1 MEIIPRPCFETLT
14 DFKRLDPDTLDHEL
28 SVVVDFLG
36 ICPPGSQ
43 PVESYLLVKQFLANH
58 AEPTRYNN
66 YRTCTERL
74 LLWSLLVAKKPLTDL
89 AELDVQA
96 FMEFCTS
103 PIDSWIASKN
113 CKRFTTGKHPHTV
126 GFNPEWS
133 PFYLSQPPIE
143 ENGGRVLF
151 LASRGVLAMQMSVT
165 ANFFSYLHDND
176 RIAVNPAY
184 RLHRAGFYAPSLPV
198 HTGSHIFT
206 DEEFSVLMS
215 TLSELADGDVKQERT
230 LLTISSI
237 YYLRLQPSEIDQF
250 GENLTF
256 SALRLTADGSYD
268 LAEDQFPGKSAWK
281 IHPDFVENYVNR
293 YRERFGRTWIP
304 LEDDH
309 TLLLG
314 KNRGSKSISS
324 GYARFLFRNACQH
337 VIDRFHEDGCIVPTD
352 SGFRTAS
359 LFWLRETSMHHSARV
374 LTMDNVIGLGR
385 RSNAENLYQRF
396 FAWRDEWVS
405 WSQGRKPS

>member
-14 DFKRLDPDTLDHEL
+14 NFKRLDSDTLDHEL

-74 LLWSLLVAKKPLTDL
+74 LLWSLLVAKKPITDL
-89 AELDVQA
+89 AEFDVQA

-133 PFYLSQPPIE
+133 PFYLSQSAAE
-143 ENGGRVLF
+143 ENGGRASF

-215 TLSELADGDVKQERT
+215 TLSELADGDVKQERI

-293 YRERFGRTWIP
+293 YRGRFGRTWIP

-337 VIDRFHEDGCIVPTD
+337 VIDRLHEDGCVVPPILVFVLLAC
-352 SGFRTAS
+352 SGS
-359 LFWLRETSMHHSARV
+359 
-374 LTMDNVIGLGR
+374 G
-385 RSNAENLYQRF
+385 
-396 FAWRDEWVS
+396 
-405 WSQGRKPS
+405 KPACTTVRGC